1 MDFPCSRSR
10 TNRSPTPDLRESS
23 SCVILNCL
31 RNDLTVADSIFI
43 SQIISVRVQIYR
55 IILIYTILGIN
66 IHFEYE
72 LYHYGYNI
80 PSLFSFTNRYTNCLY
95 YSRTHLTIRL
105 AQQCLP
111 NPRSATLSRKST
123 TIDHFFVQFLIVEM
137 YIIRNVFI
145 NPTQYKNVIF
155 SINQHIFSNSV
166 RNNRSHI
173 FPKRNKGNEFCPNKP
188 RHLRRSNAVVQTN
201 VSNR

>member
-1 MDFPCSRSR
+1 M
-10 TNRSPTPDLRESS
+10 
-23 SCVILNCL
+23 
-31 RNDLTVADSIFI
+31 
-43 SQIISVRVQIYR
+43 
-55 IILIYTILGIN
+55 IYTILGIN

-111 NPRSATLSRKST
+111 NPKSATLSRKST
-123 TIDHFFVQFLIVEM
+123 TIDHFPKRDFNCAVSDCTICPILDC
-137 YIIRNVFI
+137 RNVFI

-173 FPKRNKGNEFCPNKP
+173 FPRRNKGNEFCPNKP
-188 RHLRRSNAVVQTN
+188 RHLRRSNIVVQTN
-201 VSNR
+201 